1 MDHKRFSHPSV
12 MSGGSSGA
20 WGVSGVQ
27 TGPAERVP
35 AAGGSTAGSGPI
47 AHQDRCQQDTQNL

>member
-1 MDHKRFSHPSV
+1 MILSSSPPV

-27 TGPAERVP
+27 TGPAQRVQTS
-35 AAGGSTAGSGPI
+35 GGSTTGAGPVS
-47 AHQDRCQQDTQNL
+47 HQDRRQQNAQNL

>member
-1 MDHKRFSHPSV
+1 

-27 TGPAERVP
+27 TGPAQRVQETGGS
-35 AAGGSTAGSGPI
+35 AAGAGPI
-47 AHQDRCQQDTQNL
+47 AHQDRRQQNTQNL

>member
-1 MDHKRFSHPSV
+1 

-20 WGVSGVQ
+20 WSVSGVQ

-35 AAGGSTAGSGPI
+35 AAGGATAGASPI